1 MKSVWNP
8 EWTLHSSAKAIESA
22 EATLWSDRVRQWLQW
37 LQWRWNLT
45 FVESKCQADS
55 RKILIF
61 LHVPL
66 YEPATKAKTVVWNAE
81 ELYGLTSHIWTLW
94 TLGFL
99 RNEKGC
105 SWNTWMYSLYSTL
118 KSFSHRR
125 SCKCCISME
134 NQLWQ
139 FLLAMIMMVVSWLK
153 DFDQFWSWC
162 HVLVACVLHLFSF
175 AMEGLTCNMLH
186 LPPLF
191 SAVFRLCSGWRR
203 MRAGKLFRA
212 SKKRFWSI
220 LETPNYFVRS
230 QQSLREFWP
239 SRVEPVLIAGLH
251 HITMNSPLTATG
263 DCFAILECHEGWAHF
278 KAYGRA
284 CDAQQSL

>member
-1 MKSVWNP
+1 MNVEVNRLGSKW
-8 EWTLHSSAKAIESA
+8 WLIILHWHPG
-22 EATLWSDRVRQWLQW
+22 TPRVYNSQSIY
-37 LQWRWNLT
+37 T
-45 FVESKCQADS
+45 GS
-55 RKILIF
+55 
-61 LHVPL
+61 
-66 YEPATKAKTVVWNAE
+66 
-81 ELYGLTSHIWTLW
+81 
-94 TLGFL
+94 
-99 RNEKGC
+99 
-105 SWNTWMYSLYSTL
+105 
-118 KSFSHRR
+118 
-125 SCKCCISME
+125 
-134 NQLWQ
+134 
-139 FLLAMIMMVVSWLK
+139 
-153 DFDQFWSWC
+153 DQFWSWC

-230 QQSLREFWP
+230 QQSPREFWP